1 MSSSFLNNVGAIFRR
16 ELKAYFSTPVAYVFI
31 VIFLFLTGIFTF
43 YIGGF
48 YESNQADLIPFF
60 SFHPWLYLFLIPAI
74 SMRLWSEERKTGTIE
89 LLMTL
94 PVTLTEAVIGKYL
107 AAWFFTAIALAL
119 TFPIWITVNYL
130 GDPDNTVI
138 LVSYI
143 GSLLMAGGFLA
154 IGSCISALT
163 KNQVI
168 AFVISVVICFLFILS
183 GFPLVLDFFRGWAPQ
198 SILDAISSFSFL
210 SHFNSIMKGV
220 IDLRDIIFFASLII
234 LWLYLNTLAIDTK
247 KAS

>member
-1 MSSSFLNNVGAIFRR
+1 MNNMLAIFKR
-16 ELKAYFSTPVAYVFI
+16 ELRAYFSTPVAYVFI

-43 YIGGF
+43 YIGNF
-48 YESNQADLIPFF
+48 YETNQADLSPFF
-60 SFHPWLYLFLIPAI
+60 SFHPWLYLFLIPSI

-94 PVTLTEAVIGKYL
+94 PVSLSEAVIGKYL
-107 AAWFFTAIALAL
+107 AAWCFTAIALAL

-138 LVSYI
+138 FVSYI

-183 GFPLVLDFFRGWAPQ
+183 GFPLVLDFFSGWAPQ
-198 SILDAISSFSFL
+198 PILDAISSFSFL

-220 IDLRDIIFFASLII
+220 IDIRDIVFFASLIG
-234 LWLYLNTLAIDTK
+234 LWLYLNTLAIDSK
-247 KAS
+247 KGT